1 MIELFTK
8 NWWTFTLR
16 GLLAIAFG
24 ILALVWPGAT
34 IAVLAIFLGIY
45 LLLGGIFAVVAGLA
59 TSGKNSRWWTLVLE
73 GLAGIILGLVALFFP
88 GLTEEIIVFMVAIWA
103 VVVGFLE
110 ISSAFQIR
118 HEIAN
123 EVIMIISGLLAVI
136 MGILL
141 FVFPIGGVVSIVW
154 IIGVFSIAFGIALI
168 LLSLRMRRTWRSIKI
183 GDNSSSDDI

>member
-1 MIELFTK
+1 M
-8 NWWTFTLR
+8 
-16 GLLAIAFG
+16 
-24 ILALVWPGAT
+24 V
-34 IAVLAIFLGIY
+34 
-45 LLLGGIFAVVAGLA
+45 
-59 TSGKNSRWWTLVLE
+59 TLVLE